1 MRMQNMRLSLTNNFH
16 YVYSFALLNSNSL
29 HLRKIILEIFLKAH
43 SLRRLSGP
51 IELPDEQEN

>member
-1 MRMQNMRLSLTNNFH
+1 MPLSLTNNFH

-51 IELPDEQEN
+51 IELHDEQEN